1 MRLPFI
7 RAGHDGWDGKNKK
20 IFRVSIF
27 LVHPGTLEIFRI
39 PVALVSELAQ
49 GAKVLCETTL
59 VALKRVGVEPADI
72 FRSVNDN
79 CTTAIATG
87 RR

>member
-7 RAGHDGWDGKNKK
+7 CVGQDGWDGKNKK
-20 IFRVSIF
+20 IFGVSIF
-27 LVHPGTLEIFRI
+27 LVHPGTLKIFHI
-39 PVALVSELAQ
+39 PVALVSELEQ

-59 VALKRVGVEPADI
+59 VALKYVGVEAADI
-72 FRSVNDN
+72 VCSVNDN
-79 CTTAIATG
+79 CTPAIDSG